1 MNEIVVGSRG
11 SELALMQAR
20 YVVSRIIEAN
30 PGFYCRIEVIKTT
43 GDKVLDSPLAKIGDK
58 GLFVKEIEL
67 ALMSGEIDLAVHSA
81 KDLPSDMDKRLCI
94 AAYTEREDPH
104 DALISKAG
112 KLSELPIGASVG
124 TSSSRRRA
132 QILHVRPDL
141 NILDLRGNLDTRL
154 KKLCG
159 PDYDAIILACA
170 GLRRLNL
177 ESRISEA
184 LSFDVSLP
192 AAGQGALAV
201 QCRAGDNVADIVSS
215 LDHAQT
221 RRCVGAE
228 RVMVAALGAGCQ
240 TPVGAN
246 AREADGIL
254 TLDAMVAAVDGSRMI
269 RRSLSGN
276 IDEWEDIGRR
286 MAYELL
292 GAGAEGLLEEAR
304 RGATNDIGAAG

>member
-1 MNEIVVGSRG
+1 MKEIVVGSRG
-11 SELALMQAR
+11 SELALWQAR

-30 PGFYCRIEVIKTT
+30 PGISCRIEVIKTT
-43 GDKVLDSPLAKIGDK
+43 GDKIIDSPLAKIGDK
-58 GLFVKEIEL
+58 GLFVKEIEM
-67 ALMSGEIDLAVHSA
+67 ALIKGEIDLAVHSA

-94 AAYTEREDPH
+94 AAYTQREDPR
-104 DALISKAG
+104 DALISKVG
-112 KLSELPIGASVG
+112 KLSELPRGASVG

-159 PDYDAIILACA
+159 PEYDAIILACA

-184 LSFDVSLP
+184 LSIDISIP

-201 QCRAGDNVADIVSS
+201 QCRVGDHIADIVSS

-221 RRCVGAE
+221 RRCLGAE
-228 RVMVAALGAGCQ
+228 RALIAALGAGCR

-246 AREADGIL
+246 AREINEIL
-254 TLDAMVAAVDGSRMI
+254 TLDAMVAAVDGSRVI

-276 IDEWEDIGRR
+276 IDEWEDVGRR
-286 MAYELL
+286 VADELL
-292 GAGAEGLLEEAR
+292 SAGAEGLLEEAR